1 LNYFELAFLQ
11 LHPVKSSC
19 KLITIRLSYKRNIK
33 STFFMKHRVDCKFLQ
48 WTKKQTDRQSAVL
61 YYLLK
66 SDIMGI
72 GTTVITW

>member
-1 LNYFELAFLQ
+1 
-11 LHPVKSSC
+11 
-19 KLITIRLSYKRNIK
+19 
-33 STFFMKHRVDCKFLQ
+33 MKHRVDCKFLQ